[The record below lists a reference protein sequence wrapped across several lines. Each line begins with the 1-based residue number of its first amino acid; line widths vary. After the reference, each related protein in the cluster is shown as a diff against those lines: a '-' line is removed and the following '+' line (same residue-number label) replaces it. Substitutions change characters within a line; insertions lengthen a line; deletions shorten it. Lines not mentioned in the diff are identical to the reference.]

1 MGRAN
6 YFDQFRLAFAALVL
20 LSHSF
25 ELIDGNR
32 SREPLSVVF
41 GTASFGE
48 FAVCGFFILSGFL
61 IAKSWARA
69 KGLAPYL
76 TNRILRIVP
85 AFVVAFL
92 LSVFLVGALGA
103 GGARTYF
110 ADMDWPKL
118 GLNLIT
124 LDQPTTAPTFVGSH
138 DPQVNGAMWTIQYEF
153 ACYLIAPLALWRRST
168 LVIFWVLAAA
178 VTIATPSEAA
188 RFLLMFYSGAA
199 FFTFGFRPHPIA
211 LIASG
216 VALPVLM
223 FLTTGWEIGLATAG
237 AYLLL
242 SAGFIRSKLRLPDP
256 SYGLYLYGSPVLKL
270 LILWGIASPLLLF
283 TLALPCALLLGLASW
298 YGVER
303 IALTLKERRLP
314 FEVDLDTPEGQARGT
329 G

>member
-6 YFDQFRLAFAALVL
+6 YFDQFRLVFAALVL

-32 SREPLSVVF
+32 SREPLSVMF

-85 AFVVAFL
+85 AFLVAFV
-92 LSVFLVGALGA
+92 LSVFVAGVLGA
-103 GGARTYF
+103 ADARTYF
-110 ADMDWPKL
+110 AEMDWLRL
-118 GLNLIT
+118 GLNLVT

-153 ACYLIAPLALWRRST
+153 ACYLLAPLALWRRSV
-168 LVIFWVLAAA
+168 LVVFWLLAAS
-178 VTIATPSEAA
+178 VTIATTSEAA

-199 FFTFGFRPHPIA
+199 FFTFGLRPRRLA
-211 LIASG
+211 LIASAA
-216 VALPVLM
+216 ALPVLM
-223 FLTTGWEIGLATAG
+223 LLTNGWEIGLATAG

-242 SAGFIRSKLRLPDP
+242 SAGFVSSKLKLPDP

-270 LILWGIASPLLLF
+270 LILWGVTSPLRLF
-283 TLALPCALLLGLASW
+283 TIALPCALMLGLASW

-314 FEVDLDTPEGQARGT
+314 LEVDFDAPKGEARRAG
-329 G
+329 